1 MMPLP
6 AHERINTERGEFPSR
21 VLIVD
26 GEPLIR
32 WSLAVGLRLGGFD
45 TIAASTG
52 AQAVALAGT
61 SPQPDAILLD
71 LDLFGADPA
80 VLLADLKSVA
90 PDCRFVLMTTGEGNV
105 FPDGSNTRVIKKPF
119 DLGDVV
125 RVVRSLLDGTLKY
138 YALSPAGEAR
148 GKSCTNCKNSCK

>member
-1 MMPLP
+1 MMPMP
-6 AHERINTERGEFPSR
+6 AHEKINSERGESPNR

-26 GEPLIR
+26 AEPLIR
-32 WSLAVGLRLGGFD
+32 WSLAVGLRHGGFD

-61 SPQPDAILLD
+61 SPRPDVILVD
-71 LDLFGADPA
+71 LDLFDADPA

-90 PDCRFVLMTTGEGNV
+90 PECRFVLMTTGEVNV
-105 FPDGSNTRVIKKPF
+105 FPDGSNTGVIRKPF

-125 RVVRSLLDGTLKY
+125 RLVRSLLEGTLPY
-138 YALSPAGEAR
+138 SAPSPVGKTR
-148 GKSCTNCKNSCK
+148 GKSCTKCNDTCK

>member
-6 AHERINTERGEFPSR
+6 AHEIVNSWRGKSPSR

-32 WSLAVGLRLGGFD
+32 WSLAVGLRHGGFD

-61 SPQPDAILLD
+61 SPFPDAILVD
-71 LDLFGADPA
+71 LDLFDASPVA
-80 VLLADLKSVA
+80 LLADLKSAA
-90 PDCRFVLMTTGEGNV
+90 PGCRFLLMSTGEGNM
-105 FPDGSNTRVIKKPF
+105 FSDACARVIRKPF
-119 DLGDVV
+119 DLEDVV
-125 RVVRSLLDGTLKY
+125 RLVHTMLGTDPL
-138 YALSPAGEAR
+138 
-148 GKSCTNCKNSCK
+148 